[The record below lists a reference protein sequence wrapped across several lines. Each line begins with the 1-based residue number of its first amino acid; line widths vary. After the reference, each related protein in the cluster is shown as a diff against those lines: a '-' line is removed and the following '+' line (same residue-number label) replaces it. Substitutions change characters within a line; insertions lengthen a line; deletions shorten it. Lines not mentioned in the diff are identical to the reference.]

1 VLKVLPSSTL
11 QMVERKREARPG
23 VAGSKNAGRP
33 TRLMGGKEDARRNI
47 PAPMNNELMEALV
60 RMCVQLLHDP
70 AFCNAKVGA
79 RCLAHVPREHRARE
93 LMPYHRRSDGLP
105 PVVARELMVAPQV
118 LVPLFGACASLSA
131 ACLSAVWVTPTFA
144 PVADTVHIRC

>member
-1 VLKVLPSSTL
+1 MRTETVDRGRGHGHEGKRRKTSGERGEVNWGSKSEA
-11 QMVERKREARPG
+11 MVERKREARPG

-47 PAPMNNELMEALV
+47 PAPLNNELMEALV

-93 LMPYHRRSDGLP
+93 LMPK
-105 PVVARELMVAPQV
+105 
-118 LVPLFGACASLSA
+118 
-131 ACLSAVWVTPTFA
+131 
-144 PVADTVHIRC
+144 